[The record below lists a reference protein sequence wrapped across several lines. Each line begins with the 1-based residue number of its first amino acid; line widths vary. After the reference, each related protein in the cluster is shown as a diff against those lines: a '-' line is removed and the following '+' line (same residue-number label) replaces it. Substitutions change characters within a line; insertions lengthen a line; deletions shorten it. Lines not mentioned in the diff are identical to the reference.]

1 MRWALGLCG
10 LLMTA
15 CPSDPGRRAPA
26 DPGSDPSRPSTSAV
40 AESSVEPAEGPDAG
54 GGEASLDGGADA
66 LVVDISEPYVPE
78 PASPASLKG
87 CPKFP
92 PRGMFGW
99 KTIPE
104 LAGTDRKHVVSC
116 YGEPADRKDNPWR
129 FQQPKGCSYEKIEI
143 EVFFSGDLVQRARAR
158 GFVTGQHCDFAF

>member
-1 MRWALGLCG
+1 
-10 LLMTA
+10 
-15 CPSDPGRRAPA
+15 
-26 DPGSDPSRPSTSAV
+26 
-40 AESSVEPAEGPDAG
+40 
-54 GGEASLDGGADA
+54 
-66 LVVDISEPYVPE
+66 
-78 PASPASLKG
+78 
-87 CPKFP
+87 
-92 PRGMFGW
+92 MFGW
-99 KTIPE
+99 KAIPE